1 MQRFKTPGSAQKFFP
16 ATPQFTT
23 SLTFNATHLYRD
35 KHLDALF
42 TIEREINCLSPAK
55 RAGPRVKREALLWAP
70 LVAAFEA

>member
-42 TIEREINCLSPAK
+42 TIEREINCQA
-55 RAGPRVKREALLWAP
+55 RWAARQERALLWAP
-70 LVAAFEA
+70 LVAAFEV